1 MLQRS
6 EVLLGRSGA
15 DPQRS
20 EAVRPSIGSRSS
32 TDRKR
37 SSLDRRS
44 FLHRSEHTRPSIVPV
59 PTSIR
64 THGFLD
70 RARSSLD
77 SSRVRARRRSF
88 FLLCRDTRD
97 LYAVLAALGPSW
109 RAIYSEPLDDP
120 GANDE
125 RACFLFDTRFVTHT
139 GLVSVLHQKRRRVG
153 DEYMTP
159 HWWRA
164 PKQPVDYGP
173 RPVVVRARSAEARP
187 EERAE
192 PSLLGEHAP
201 EGRNEGGRDAAAIGR
216 RE

>member
-6 EVLLGRSGA
+6 E
-15 DPQRS
+15 P
-20 EAVRPSIGSRSS
+20 VRPSIGSRSS

-44 FLHRSEHTRPSIVPV
+44 FLHRSEHARPSIVPV

-77 SSRVRARRRSF
+77 PSRVRARRRSF
-88 FLLCRDTRD
+88 FFFLCRDTRD
-97 LYAVLAALGPSW
+97 LYSVLAALGPSW

-125 RACFLFDTRFVTHT
+125 RACFLFDTRLVTHT

-153 DEYMTP
+153 DEYITP

-164 PKQPVDYGP
+164 PKQPVDLRTEASRRP
-173 RPVVVRARSAEARP
+173 RPIRRGATRGARGA
-187 EERAE
+187 
-192 PSLLGEHAP
+192 
-201 EGRNEGGRDAAAIGR
+201 
-216 RE
+216 